1 MLRIEVASRGVD
13 LGQGGGGEVCRDAR
27 RDVGDLKTGD
37 LGELAVR
44 SHGFDAELDRGCG
57 GATGEVVEPARPG
70 GALDDDPSNRAP
82 KYLNSPDTA
91 LFSKRRQLY
100 GLSEKREPVSPRCS
114 TGTR

>member
-1 MLRIEVASRGVD
+1 VLRIEVASRGVD

-44 SHGFDAELDRGCG
+44 GDGFDAELDRGRG

-70 GALDDDPSNRAP
+70 GALDEGDRAAFLDVRVAVLRVQVP
-82 KYLNSPDTA
+82 TLVW
-91 LFSKRRQLY
+91 RI
-100 GLSEKREPVSPRCS
+100 
-114 TGTR
+114 

>member
-1 MLRIEVASRGVD
+1 VRFIG
-13 LGQGGGGEVCRDAR
+13 R
-27 RDVGDLKTGD
+27 RN
-37 LGELAVR
+37 
-44 SHGFDAELDRGCG
+44 
-57 GATGEVVEPARPG
+57 P
-70 GALDDDPSNRAP
+70 ALDDDPSNRAP